1 MESLGVRTQTLG
13 RRDLLRSLGV
23 GSAALLVGNVLDG
36 CSATKP
42 TVQHG
47 QTVVLWQVE
56 EDLAP
61 FYNSTTKQLISESLT
76 ASFYPNNRGIT
87 VQLYAPEPPTEYP
100 PTGAIPAI
108 LAGKGPDIVSVD
120 GNLATDAFL
129 GESLLADLRPFV
141 GSSKV
146 KLTDYDTSQLTL
158 VNLSNGLFALPY
170 TFATGTMVVNLDVF
184 DTAGIS
190 YPPNDWSYEEWAAA
204 AKQVTNRP
212 TVYGTTFPQ
221 GDWIVPRFAYH
232 GWGGSIVDPQNTA
245 RCVVDSQESIA
256 CAQFFVELIA
266 SGVAAHQ
273 WANASA
279 VAAGTQATGF
289 AWLGYLPEYALAWQ
303 SVKFRF
309 YPMPAWPQGPYTQTR
324 PNYYGI
330 TVESKHKD
338 AAWALL
344 DWLCV
349 QPDWQR
355 AKMSFALSPPSLKSL
370 WPEYIALLPTVA
382 PVFVGTN
389 IEAFQTL
396 ILNDR
401 ALVGT
406 NFMYDDATARGML
419 TAASQEVLSG
429 KVDVAV
435 AAQSVAAQVNAMEQL
450 GAGRASEVSRVNGLF
465 PSSGSSAVSG
475 S

>member
-1 MESLGVRTQTLG
+1 M
-13 RRDLLRSLGV
+13 LRSLAA
-23 GSAALLVGNVLDG
+23 GSAALLVGNVLEG
-36 CSATKP
+36 CGVTRP

-47 QTVVLWQVE
+47 QIVVLWQVE
-56 EDLAP
+56 GDMAP
-61 FYNSTTKQLISESLT
+61 FFNSSTKQLISETLT
-76 ASFYPNNRGIT
+76 SSFYPKNHGIA

-120 GNLATDAFL
+120 GNLSTDAFL
-129 GESLLADLRPFV
+129 GESLLVDLRPFV
-141 GSSKV
+141 SSSKV
-146 KLTDYDTSQLTL
+146 NLSDYDTSQLTL
-158 VNLSNGLFALPY
+158 INLPNGLFALPY

-184 DTAGIS
+184 DAAGIA
-190 YPPNDWSYEEWAAA
+190 YPPEDWSYEEWATA

-232 GWGGSIVDPQNTA
+232 GWGGSIVDPQNA
-245 RCVVDSQESIA
+245 AHCAVDSQESIA
-256 CAQFFVELIA
+256 CAQFFVELIT

-273 WANASA
+273 WASASA

-303 SVKFRF
+303 SLKFRF
-309 YPMPAWPQGPYTQTR
+309 YSMPAWPQGAYTQTR

-330 TVESKHKD
+330 TVESKQKE
-338 AAWALL
+338 AAWTLL

-349 QPDWQR
+349 QPDWQK
-355 AKMSFALSPPSLKSL
+355 AKMSLALSPPSLKSL

-382 PVFVGTN
+382 PVFAGKN
-389 IEAFQTL
+389 LEAFQTL

-406 NFMYDDATARGML
+406 NFMYDDAAARSML
-419 TAASQEVLSG
+419 TTVSQTVLSG
-429 KVDVAV
+429 QVDVV
-435 AAQSVAAQVNAMEQL
+435 SAAQSVAAQVNAMEQV
-450 GAGRASEVSRVNGLF
+450 GAARASEVTRVNALF
-465 PSSGSSAVSG
+465 PPSGSSTVSG